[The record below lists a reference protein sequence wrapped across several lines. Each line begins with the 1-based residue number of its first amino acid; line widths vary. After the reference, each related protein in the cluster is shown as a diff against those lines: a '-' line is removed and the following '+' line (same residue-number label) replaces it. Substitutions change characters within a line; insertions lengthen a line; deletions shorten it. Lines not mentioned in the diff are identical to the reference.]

1 MPDLL
6 VMDSY
11 EQETFVSNPEGAFLT
26 CIQIDFY
33 VYQYMSSFLTNQ
45 KTSCLLLLSF

>member
-1 MPDLL
+1 MPGLL

-33 VYQYMSSFLTNQ
+33 VYQSVKFFN
-45 KTSCLLLLSF
+45 